1 MVAFVLSSSSSTL
14 FRSRK
19 ASPTCTR
26 RNVLKCVAEVDVN
39 REGPDLSKADFPI
52 FVDRDERVAAV
63 KKLSQKFHE
72 NGRPV
77 PDVETMEWFLADRRY
92 DVEKTYEKLGGML
105 KWREAL
111 VEVPGDSVEREYHT
125 GKAYLYPDLDKHG
138 RKVLIVRASKHI
150 TNQFPFES
158 SERLIQKMM
167 DDAVED
173 MTDGTETILGVVD
186 MRGFA
191 MKNSDVKLAQLL
203 VDVFFTYYPRRLSE
217 LLVVDAPLVFQPM
230 WQVIKPLLKKYSAL
244 VRFVRKDQLTEHFDG
259 ASAKRFM
266 ADFD

>member
-1 MVAFVLSSSSSTL
+1 
-14 FRSRK
+14 
-19 ASPTCTR
+19 
-26 RNVLKCVAEVDVN
+26 
-39 REGPDLSKADFPI
+39 
-52 FVDRDERVAAV
+52 
-63 KKLSQKFHE
+63 
-72 NGRPV
+72 
-77 PDVETMEWFLADRRY
+77 
-92 DVEKTYEKLGGML
+92 
-105 KWREAL
+105 
-111 VEVPGDSVEREYHT
+111 
-125 GKAYLYPDLDKHG
+125 
-138 RKVLIVRASKHI
+138 
-150 TNQFPFES
+150 
-158 SERLIQKMM
+158 MM

>member
-138 RKVLIVRASKHI
+138 R
-150 TNQFPFES
+150 
-158 SERLIQKMM
+158 
-167 DDAVED
+167 
-173 MTDGTETILGVVD
+173 
-186 MRGFA
+186 
-191 MKNSDVKLAQLL
+191 
-203 VDVFFTYYPRRLSE
+203 
-217 LLVVDAPLVFQPM
+217 
-230 WQVIKPLLKKYSAL
+230 
-244 VRFVRKDQLTEHFDG
+244 
-259 ASAKRFM
+259 
-266 ADFD
+266 